1 MLTKEMIASPPFP
14 KLGEVVQVTVTVRN
28 KAMVQASDVS
38 VSLWRGSPDNCLDLT
53 CLFPGRT
60 LIGATR
66 INIIPAQGQRDVSF
80 LFKFDGTN
88 NIHATLDD
96 DDEINETHEDNNH
109 GYSLIFHNLRD
120 DGYTLQ
126 NVALDKSVGVKAVKG
141 GAGKKYTQGY
151 DLSVTVLGDTFTRQN
166 VLVQLWHG
174 AVGGSGR
181 LISTFTVPRIRGSVI
196 STTRYTLS
204 AYWDTRNT
212 ALYGQQEIH
221 AVILHSG
228 FDTTPDNIISHV
240 VQTVNVACF
249 GEVDVCGVCGGDN
262 SLCAGCDGV
271 PLSGKTVDIC
281 GKCGGDGSTC
291 CVRRPSQASIQ
302 YVRLGDDASSKI
314 RRVKVGDIVVWEN
327 MLDWNVKITGGV
339 YDYLGAPTFE
349 LETLKNRGFDIQGE
363 VPPMTLDEDTVKHYV
378 RDHLA
383 RYKVPREVIFLDELP
398 RNPTGKILK
407 RELREM
413 EIE

>member
-1 MLTKEMIASPPFP
+1 VPLAKT
-14 KLGEVVQVTVTVRN
+14 
-28 KAMVQASDVS
+28 
-38 VSLWRGSPDNCLDLT
+38 
-53 CLFPGRT
+53 
-60 LIGATR
+60 
-66 INIIPAQGQRDVSF
+66 
-80 LFKFDGTN
+80 
-88 NIHATLDD
+88 
-96 DDEINETHEDNNH
+96 
-109 GYSLIFHNLRD
+109 
-120 DGYTLQ
+120 
-126 NVALDKSVGVKAVKG
+126 VGVKADKG
-141 GAGKKYTQGY
+141 GVGKKWTQGY
-151 DLSVTVLGDTFTRQN
+151 DVSVTVLGVTFTRQN

-174 AVGGSGR
+174 AVGGSAR
-181 LISTFTVPRIRGSVI
+181 LISTITVPRIRGSVL

-212 ALYGQQEIH
+212 ALYGQQELH

-228 FDTTPDNIISHV
+228 FDTSPENFVSHI

-291 CVRRPSQASIQ
+291 CVRRPSQASVQ

-339 YDYLGAPTFE
+339 YDHLGAPTFE
-349 LETLKNRGFDIQGE
+349 LETLKNRGFGIHGQ
-363 VPPMTLDEDTVKHYV
+363 VPPMTLDDDTVNAYV
-378 RDHLA
+378 QKYMTMLVLKDHSEPDGTNPA
-383 RYKVPREVIFLDELP
+383 VPTPVPDATSQF
-398 RNPTGKILK
+398 LK
-407 RELREM
+407 RSSSSSSMPALSDHVSITDDDMLGLSRFPGWCAVLDLLR
-413 EIE
+413 